1 MSESN
6 QEQNEQD
13 DREPMPVFTAGERF
27 KEKVYAIGDITLF
40 RPMSLLEIMVGMPI
54 CALIC
59 YLIVYPLTN
68 GTWALSIFIVMVY
81 FSPRLL
87 VWIEAQIGRPLFA
100 EFVATVRYVLTKLTG
115 RNLYHGM
122 QRVDRKSYNSQYKAL
137 KKMLADERTA
147 HDELMETKKDHT
159 RG

>member
-1 MSESN
+1 MSESQ
-6 QEQNEQD
+6 QEHD

-40 RPMSLLEIMVGMPI
+40 RPMSLLEIMIGMPI

-59 YLIVYPLTN
+59 YLLVYPLTN

-81 FSPRLL
+81 FSARLL
-87 VWIEAQIGRPLFA
+87 VWVEAQIGRPLFA
-100 EFVATVRYVLTKLTG
+100 EFVATVRYMLTKITG

-122 QRVDRKSYNSQYKAL
+122 QRVDRKAYKNQYKTL
-137 KKMLADERTA
+137 KAMLADERSA
-147 HDELMETKKDHT
+147 HHELIETRKDST